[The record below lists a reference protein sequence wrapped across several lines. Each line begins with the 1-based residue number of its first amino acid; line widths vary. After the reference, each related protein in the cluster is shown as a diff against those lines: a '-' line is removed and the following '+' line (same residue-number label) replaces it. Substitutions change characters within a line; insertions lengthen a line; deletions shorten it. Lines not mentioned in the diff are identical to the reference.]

1 MKSNGTIETNIK
13 LISKNRTGIEVALL
27 LDKIRSII
35 ATKGKERLTID
46 VDNTTGTLVFEFLIN
61 ENEVQTYNLKNDFT
75 ISQEQT

>member
-13 LISKNRTGIEVALL
+13 LISKNRTGIELVLL

-35 ATKGKERLTID
+35 ATRGKETLTIN

-61 ENEVQTYNLKNDFT
+61 ENEVQTYNLKNNFT
-75 ISQEQT
+75 IS

>member
-75 ISQEQT
+75 IS

>member
-1 MKSNGTIETNIK
+1 MKSDGVIETNIK
-13 LISKNRTGIEVALL
+13 LHSKNRTGIELALL

-35 ATKGKERLTID
+35 ATKGKETLTIN

-75 ISQEQT
+75 IS

>member
-13 LISKNRTGIEVALL
+13 LISKNRTGIEIALL
-27 LDKIRSII
+27 LDKIRTIV
-35 ATKGKERLTID
+35 ATKGKETLTIN

-75 ISQEQT
+75 IS